1 MRFSSI
7 TTLSYSGRLTW
18 MILVFSP
25 HRRPHRQ
32 CMSHSSSICHD
43 LIRPKPNF
51 PAELAGIFR
60 IESKIREYSSS
71 VCQPEK
77 VSRFCPVSPD
87 CNEIICCLPW
97 KLYLFHCS
105 SPAIDQAP
113 CNGSQPLP
121 FPVLLFCL
129 FGETHTNWN
138 NSERKKNEK
147 KSTETM
153 PGICEAELR
162 PTLSYCISASTLL
175 YTLIEWWRACI
186 QHNKPGKFVIA
197 KNMKRTPSKTH
208 ARVLATFLLLLRILS
223 QEFVWLLVEKYFS
236 SSH

>member
-138 NSERKKNEK
+138 NSERKKMRK
-147 KSTETM
+147 KAQKQCQEYAKPNS
-153 PGICEAELR
+153 GQLCLIAFQHRLYC
-162 PTLSYCISASTLL
+162 TL
-175 YTLIEWWRACI
+175 
-186 QHNKPGKFVIA
+186 
-197 KNMKRTPSKTH
+197 
-208 ARVLATFLLLLRILS
+208 
-223 QEFVWLLVEKYFS
+223 
-236 SSH
+236 